1 MNEFKGEL
9 HEKNENLCKY
19 RGIMSYISEIVQISS
34 TFTQI
39 LFFSWIS
46 PLNVSFM
53 FQSIKSVQ
61 FKSVQFNIFEY
72 LTLDVQVCTCVQY
85 TQNVQNF
92 KIDLETTW
100 SLAFMRTLIFHII
113 CETFQQELL
122 IL

>member
-1 MNEFKGEL
+1 
-9 HEKNENLCKY
+9 
-19 RGIMSYISEIVQISS
+19 MSYISEIVQISS

-39 LFFSWIS
+39 LVFSWIS